1 MDSYLVTG
9 GAGFIGSHIVER
21 LVRRGARVRVIDNFL
36 TGKRENLAPFR
47 GAIELLEGD
56 VRDLAACRKAAA
68 GIDAV
73 LHQAALASVP
83 RSTEDPI
90 LADAINVA
98 GTLNLLVAARDAGA
112 RSFVLASSSAV
123 YGDAPAVPQREG
135 KEGAPLSPYAV
146 GKRAAE
152 DYCRVFSSLYGLRTA
167 SLRYFNVFGPRQDPA
182 SDYAAVIPLFIAK
195 LLRGEAPAIHGDGEQ
210 SRDFIYVGDAAEA
223 NLLAAAAPDLRG
235 EAMNIASGASTTV
248 NALAAKINAALGTR
262 IAPVHGAARQG
273 DVRHSA
279 ADISAAAERIGFR
292 PAVPFEEGLEM
303 TIRWYRERRDS

>member
-135 KEGAPLSPYAV
+135 KEGAPLSPYAA

-262 IAPVHGAARQG
+262 IASVHGAARQG

>member
-21 LVRRGARVRVIDNFL
+21 LVRRGARVRVLDNFL
-36 TGKRENLAPFR
+36 TGKRENLAPFMD
-47 GAIELLEGD
+47 AIELLEGD

-68 GIDAV
+68 GVDAV

-112 RSFVLASSSAV
+112 QSFVLASSSAV
-123 YGDAPAVPQREG
+123 YGDAPGVPQREG
-135 KEGAPLSPYAV
+135 KEGAPLSPYAA

-167 SLRYFNVFGPRQDPA
+167 SLRYFNVFGPRQDPS
-182 SDYAAVIPLFIAK
+182 SDYAAVIPLFISK

-210 SRDFIYVGDAAEA
+210 SRDFIYVGDVAEA
-223 NLLAAAAPDLRG
+223 NLLAAAVPGLRG
-235 EAMNIASGASTTV
+235 EAMNIAHGSGTTV
-248 NALAAKINAALGTR
+248 NALAALINAVLKTH
-262 IAPVHGAARQG
+262 IVPVHEAGRPG
-273 DVRHSA
+273 DVRHSY
-279 ADISAAAERIGFR
+279 ADISAASERLGFR
-292 PAVPFEEGLEM
+292 PVVPFEEGLER
-303 TIRWYRERRDS
+303 TIRWYRERRDA

>member
-21 LVRRGARVRVIDNFL
+21 LVRRGARVRVLDNFL
-36 TGKRENLAPFR
+36 TGKRENLAPFL

-56 VRDLAACRKAAA
+56 VRDLAACRKAVA
-68 GIDAV
+68 GVDAV

-123 YGDAPAVPQREG
+123 YGDAPAVPRREG
-135 KEGAPLSPYAV
+135 EEGVPLSPYAA

-210 SRDFIYVGDAAEA
+210 SRDFLYVGDAAEA

-235 EAMNIASGASTTV
+235 EAMNIASGAGTTV
-248 NALAAKINAALGTR
+248 NVLAAKINAALGTR
-262 IAPVHGAARQG
+262 IAPVRGAARRG
-273 DVRHSA
+273 DVRHSV

-292 PAVPFEEGLEM
+292 PTVPFEEGLET
-303 TIRWYRERRDS
+303 TIRWHRERRDS

>member
-47 GAIELLEGD
+47 DAIELLEGD
-56 VRDLAACRKAAA
+56 VRDLAACRKAVA
-68 GIDAV
+68 GVDAV

-83 RSTEDPI
+83 RSMEDPI

-135 KEGAPLSPYAV
+135 KEGAPLSPYAA

-223 NLLAAAAPDLRG
+223 NLLAAAAPVLRG
-235 EAMNIASGASTTV
+235 EAMNIASGAGTTV

-262 IAPVHGAARQG
+262 IAPVHGTARQG
-273 DVRHSA
+273 DVRHSV
-279 ADISAAAERIGFR
+279 ADISAAAERIGFL
-292 PAVPFEEGLEM
+292 PTVPFEEGLEM